1 MAAYGYARVST
12 NGQDLGAQEA
22 ELMAAGCAKVFKE
35 KVSGAKTDR
44 PELAKVIRRL
54 EPGDVLVVTRL
65 DRLARSTH
73 DLLNVLATIGE
84 RQASFRS
91 LKDTWADTTTPHG
104 RLMLT
109 VLGGLAEFEREL
121 IRARTGDGRVRAK
134 ARGVR
139 FGRPAVLS
147 AHQRQ
152 EAMQRLAN
160 GEAQADLARSY
171 GVSQPTISR
180 LRRTILA
187 GLLALPLSAQA
198 QPAFYPE
205 TAQSPVQRAE
215 TLSRALKAERE
226 ERERAGVICLKNDGK
241 TPEPCEAWQQVQPR
255 LSNPAAP
262 TQHWLI
268 LAPAEYEKPYT
279 GKLQEI
285 RVPPETMRAIC
296 PKTAFPL
303 TLACTYPT
311 RDQSECLIIMVSDEI
326 IRAAGW
332 DPIVIRMHE
341 ESHCGGWPN
350 HHPGMRAATPELV
363 ENWLAAKARVKISER

>member
-1 MAAYGYARVST
+1 
-12 NGQDLGAQEA
+12 
-22 ELMAAGCAKVFKE
+22 
-35 KVSGAKTDR
+35 
-44 PELAKVIRRL
+44 
-54 EPGDVLVVTRL
+54 VLVVTRL

-152 EAMQRLAN
+152 EAIQRLAN

-205 TAQSPVQRAE
+205 TGQNPVERAE
-215 TLSRALKAERE
+215 AWSRLLKAERE
-226 ERERAGVICLKNDGK
+226 KQERAEVQCLKPNGQ
-241 TPEPCEAWQQVQPR
+241 PEPCESRQEPMPR
-255 LSNPAAP
+255 LSR
-262 TQHWLI
+262 WLV
-268 LAPAEYEKPYT
+268 LPPLEYDKPFQ
-279 GKLQEI
+279 LQ
-285 RVPPETMRAIC
+285 R
-296 PKTAFPL
+296 
-303 TLACTYPT
+303 
-311 RDQSECLIIMVSDEI
+311 
-326 IRAAGW
+326 
-332 DPIVIRMHE
+332 
-341 ESHCGGWPN
+341 
-350 HHPGMRAATPELV
+350 
-363 ENWLAAKARVKISER
+363 ISERSSWRAAFDTWRAISSTRQSPQRQERTHESSRRVPGALPTGVIFATSARWQVLEHYRVSSRVGR